1 MPGQAIGVRLGF
13 GYPGTF
19 ARNGDAYV
27 MNRPAKNAIKF
38 GAVVVVNADGSYQA
52 FGAANTAA
60 QFAGI
65 ACREVK
71 QSVTF
76 PASASQYEDKDP
88 CDILMRGNV
97 SVVCVE
103 GTPDPLKKVYVA
115 TSAGT
120 NVAIG
125 DLCATATPAGAA
137 TTVELTACRW
147 VMTEVDANK
156 VTELAIISRNNG

>member
-1 MPGQAIGVRLGF
+1 MPGQTIGIRLGF

-19 ARNGDAYV
+19 ARNGDMYV
-27 MNRPAKNAIKF
+27 MNRPAKAAIKF
-38 GAVVVVNADGSYQA
+38 GAVVVVNADGTFQA
-52 FGAANTAA
+52 FGATNTAA

-71 QSVTF
+71 QSKVY
-76 PASASQYEDKDP
+76 PESASQYEAKDP
-88 CDILMRGNV
+88 CDVLMRGNI
-97 SVVCVE
+97 SVICKE

-115 TSAGT
+115 TSTGT

-147 VMTEVDANK
+147 VMTEVDADK